1 MELAH
6 VPSRFGVDMKDKYI
20 EAVSLFRVHAS
31 IHHADVGLAQIIR
44 KFEEELGKLKGV
56 ETWFTEI
63 TDE

>member
-20 EAVSLFRVHAS
+20 EAVSLFRVHAH
-31 IHHADVGLAQIIR
+31 IHADVDLAQIIR